1 MGLVCVCVC
10 SIGDEASEAGRGQIV
25 QDFYAM
31 SRNLDFLRRELRTR
45 GRDESS
51 SGTVQTCVL

>member
-31 SRNLDFLRRELRTR
+31 SFLRRELHTR